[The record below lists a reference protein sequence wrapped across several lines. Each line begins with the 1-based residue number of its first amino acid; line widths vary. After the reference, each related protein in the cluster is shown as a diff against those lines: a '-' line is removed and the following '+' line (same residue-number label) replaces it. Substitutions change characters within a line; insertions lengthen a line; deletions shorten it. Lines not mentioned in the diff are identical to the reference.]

1 MPPSSWIDDMRTPAA
16 DLILMEFH
24 RQKYSTE
31 GEGDREGQENTSPNS
46 AFYTDP
52 TPQPDSPTSGL
63 LLSHNTL
70 PCQLSI
76 NCDQSAC
83 CTLTPGAK

>member
-31 GEGDREGQENTSPNS
+31 GEPDGQENAPPNS
-46 AFYTDP
+46 AFQADP
-52 TPQPDSPTSGL
+52 VPQPDSPVSGQ
-63 LLSHNTL
+63 L
-70 PCQLSI
+70 PLF
-76 NCDQSAC
+76 
-83 CTLTPGAK
+83 